1 MLTRSPVLVNSCTED
16 VQTEEGHAVARLVD
30 RPRNGRVVVL
40 TNVTTWETGDAD
52 GEVMLLLVMLV
63 GETGIDVVILEGEEE
78 TEEVYEPVGSVEL
91 NTPDEVYVIDV
102 VKVILEVEVK
112 EGVRVER
119 LPGSEEALDIGM
131 IGSGRVFDV
140 AGPEDLEWAEFVVVN
155 TSEIEMVDVI
165 ESVLAEVIKGLSVI
179 FGNEVDK
186 ADEVSVARE
195 LVDPEASVP
204 VFVFEDVSTGD
215 ELLSVELLDWEG
227 FAEVVV
233 ADRRS
238 ELVEEFP
245 GKDLEELLALLDRV
259 VEDEKLIDS
268 EPGKDFDVKV
278 ALVADVV

>member
-16 VQTEEGHAVARLVD
+16 VRAEERRAVARLAD
-30 RPRNGRVVVL
+30 RPMDGRAVVL
-40 TNVTTWETGDAD
+40 ANVTTWETGDAD

-63 GETGIDVVILEGEEE
+63 GETGIDVVILEGEE

-91 NTPDEVYVIDV
+91 NTPDEVYVVDV

-140 AGPEDLEWAEFVVVN
+140 AGPEDLKWPEFVVVD

-204 VFVFEDVSTGD
+204 VSVFKDVSTGD

-245 GKDLEELLALLDRV
+245 GKDLEELLALLD
-259 VEDEKLIDS
+259 
-268 EPGKDFDVKV
+268 
-278 ALVADVV
+278 